1 MIKSQGDTATKVAV
15 PMYEDISD
23 DDDAN
28 GTITLSTSGILIM
41 EFFRLIFDSRNQLKN
56 FKLQ

>member
-23 DDDAN
+23 DDDDAN
-28 GTITLSTSGILIM
+28 GTITLSTSGNMIM
-41 EFFRLIFDSRNQLKN
+41 
-56 FKLQ
+56 